1 MIPVPVAWQVRAMAG
16 KWQENAQHLRVT
28 GARTQRF
35 LTQKKWVKNA
45 ENEKKSKKKE
55 FFCAIIGAN

>member
-35 LTQKKWVKNA
+35 LTKKGVKNA

>member
-1 MIPVPVAWQVRAMAG
+1 MIMVPVAWQVRAMAG

-35 LTQKKWVKNA
+35 LTQKMG
-45 ENEKKSKKKE
+45 KK
-55 FFCAIIGAN
+55 C

>member
-1 MIPVPVAWQVRAMAG
+1 MIMVPVAWQVRAMAG

-35 LTQKKWVKNA
+35 LTKKN
-45 ENEKKSKKKE
+45 
-55 FFCAIIGAN
+55 G